1 MAKKKI
7 DLKKAAMKSLYLG
20 AGAIA
25 SRAATKYVGSKITSL
40 PAFAFPA
47 IKIAAGV
54 LLSSYMPKL
63 ESFADGMISDS
74 AGELAAKL
82 APNAL
87 SGIGIAETDSTEYV
101 GEIDGDEIY
110 GDEYVVEGAD
120 TYSLNPYITGDEVI
134 MGDIMGDEE
143 NTSSEIG
150 DVM

>member
-40 PAFAFPA
+40 PAYAFPA
-47 IKIAAGV
+47 IKIVAGV

-87 SGIGIAETDSTEYV
+87 SGIGIGETDSTEYV
-101 GEIDGDEIY
+101 GEID

-120 TYSLNPYITGDEVI
+120 TYSLNPYITGEEVI
-134 MGDIMGDEE
+134 MGDESKDIS
-143 NTSSEIG
+143 NEIG
-150 DVM
+150 EVM

>member
-25 SRAATKYVGSKITSL
+25 SRAATKFVGSKITSL
-40 PAFAFPA
+40 PAYAFPA

-54 LLSSYMPKL
+54 LLSAYMPKL
-63 ESFADGMISDS
+63 ENFADGMISDS

-87 SGIGIAETDSTEYV
+87 SGIGIGETDSTEYV
-101 GEIDGDEIY
+101 GEIDGDEY
-110 GDEYVVEGAD
+110 TVEGAD
-120 TYSLNPYITGDEVI
+120 TYSLNPYITGDEI
-134 MGDIMGDEE
+134 MGDEIIMGDEE
-143 NTSSEIG
+143 SKEIG
-150 DVM
+150 EVM